1 MTHLQQLELVIL
13 LLVVVVGLTTVAA
26 RVLIPYPILLVLGG
40 LVLALLPQVPPF
52 PLDPDLVFLVFLP
65 PILWSAAYF
74 TSLREFRANLV
85 PISALAFG
93 LVIATTAAVALVAH
107 AIFPTMG
114 WAAAVTLGAV
124 VSPPDAVAATAVMRR
139 FAIPRRIVTVLE
151 GESLV
156 NDATALVLYR
166 AAVAAAATTGVFVLR
181 DAFMQF
187 AFAAAAGVAVGLVVG
202 AAMRLAFRLIRDT
215 FSEIAITLL
224 APYVAWALAERLGA
238 SAVLAC
244 VAGGFYVRTY
254 FSALVAPATR
264 MQAHA
269 VWELV
274 VFILNGIIFIM
285 IGLQLD
291 VLRHALAPGELIPIL
306 WLGIMVSATV
316 ILVRLCWVPIVAYVP
331 RWMRPRRAR
340 GPAPHGSE
348 VVLESWIGM
357 RGIVS
362 LASALALP
370 LTRGI
375 GHPFP
380 FRTEI
385 ILVAFIVIL
394 VTLVLQGLSIAP
406 LLRRLHFR
414 SDDTLDREEAHARAE
429 ATEAA
434 LHRLHVLTR
443 EGWAPPD
450 ELEGLRLY
458 YHERQRRTASAERTA
473 GSSQSTDAY
482 RRLRHEA
489 LMAERARLI
498 QLRNRGEISDDIL
511 QRLEFELDVEA
522 LRIGTGETRMRGA
535 S

>member
-1 MTHLQQLELVIL
+1 
-13 LLVVVVGLTTVAA
+13 
-26 RVLIPYPILLVLGG
+26 
-40 LVLALLPQVPPF
+40 
-52 PLDPDLVFLVFLP
+52 
-65 PILWSAAYF
+65 
-74 TSLREFRANLV
+74 
-85 PISALAFG
+85 
-93 LVIATTAAVALVAH
+93 
-107 AIFPTMG
+107 
-114 WAAAVTLGAV
+114 
-124 VSPPDAVAATAVMRR
+124 
-139 FAIPRRIVTVLE
+139 
-151 GESLV
+151 
-156 NDATALVLYR
+156 
-166 AAVAAAATTGVFVLR
+166 
-181 DAFMQF
+181 
-187 AFAAAAGVAVGLVVG
+187 
-202 AAMRLAFRLIRDT
+202 
-215 FSEIAITLL
+215 
-224 APYVAWALAERLGA
+224 
-238 SAVLAC
+238 
-244 VAGGFYVRTY
+244 
-254 FSALVAPATR
+254 
-264 MQAHA
+264 
-269 VWELV
+269 
-274 VFILNGIIFIM
+274 
-285 IGLQLD
+285 
-291 VLRHALAPGELIPIL
+291 
-306 WLGIMVSATV
+306 
-316 ILVRLCWVPIVAYVP
+316 
-331 RWMRPRRAR
+331 
-340 GPAPHGSE
+340 

-380 FRTEI
+380 FRAEI

-406 LLRRLHFR
+406 MLRRLHFR
-414 SDDTLDREEAHARAE
+414 ADDTLDREEAHARAE

-458 YHERQRRTASAERTA
+458 YHDRQRRTASAEKTA
-473 GSSQSTDAY
+473 GASQSTDAY